1 MENYSSLAGND
12 FFENLPLP
20 IPQQQKVVEE
30 TDLVYQNSV
39 RKYEDELLQIL
50 FIVYLLVIGYLY
62 FV

>member
-1 MENYSSLAGND
+1 MENYLSLAGNG

-30 TDLVYQNSV
+30 TDLVYQSSV